1 MRIKMDQTSA
11 AGSVHLVSGN
21 RGLCSNFQVIRV
33 IHHATRPQ
41 HSLQKDSFPFGGVNP
56 FSPEPWLCRHLS
68 MAVFLLQLTNLLM
81 VLFTQEHVWTPDYNY
96 GDCAVLASVAH
107 VTQASLVQAAA
118 FVPSLM
124 LRACQRFWFRCPSP
138 GFLIRFRADFW
149 DALST
154 LEIVCLSIFSHI
166 Y

>member
-41 HSLQKDSFPFGGVNP
+41 HSLRKDSFPFGGVNP
-56 FSPEPWLCRHLS
+56 FSPEPGLCRHLS

-107 VTQASLVQAAA
+107 VTQASLVPSSCVRAFSDAA
-118 FVPSLM
+118 S
-124 LRACQRFWFRCPSP
+124 
-138 GFLIRFRADFW
+138 
-149 DALST
+149 LST
-154 LEIVCLSIFSHI
+154 FLVSWVPHQISSRLLRCT
-166 Y
+166 